1 MLGFLQDFI
10 PSWSSTTATRL
21 VDACEAHLSRKTE
34 ELKNAQMIVEH
45 CQQNS
50 EQADANS
57 TDCAAKLN
65 ESKQELKSC
74 VSTQET
80 RLRALAKAIMSV
92 DNTTDED
99 NVETVRQ
106 VLEMASASCSKTFTE
121 SVREAR
127 EHIADAE
134 QQLALAETEASTAR
148 SALRTARDNENAVE
162 QQIREI
168 ETIRNRLQTPT
179 TEEQCS
185 GAVIE

>member
-57 TDCAAKLN
+57 TACVAKLN

-74 VSTQET
+74 VSSQET

-106 VLEMASASCSKTFTE
+106 VLEMASASCSETFTKG
-121 SVREAR
+121 VCEAR

-134 QQLALAETEASTAR
+134 QQLERAETEASTAR
-148 SALRTARDNENAVE
+148 CALRTALDGENTVK

-168 ETIRNRLQTPT
+168 ETIRNRLQTPA
-179 TEEQCS
+179 TEDHEK
-185 GAVIE
+185 VN